1 MNGSITGQRT
11 ENETGAAADGREAG
25 NGTGPQPAAGLADV
39 KPLPVWFFAFEG
51 SLGAAYD
58 LCQAWDKAWMALAA
72 LALVNIVIGFTV
84 LRRRVKLVR
93 AMLKNSRTRTIL
105 FALVGLRLAVHLAL
119 GAVGAA
125 TVSTAAHV
133 AIGLAMATT
142 TVALLWFDQRVTFRA
157 LGLLP
162 ARRAA

>member
-11 ENETGAAADGREAG
+11 ENETGTGTAADGPAA
-25 NGTGPQPAAGLADV
+25 GTGPQSAAGLADV

-58 LCQAWDKAWMALAA
+58 LCQAWDGAWMVLAA

-93 AMLKNSRTRTIL
+93 AMLKSSRTRKII

-162 ARRAA
+162 AGRTA